1 MSYVKL
7 YGYGAC
13 KEIVDNIPD
22 RTATHYTLEDGLYH
36 SVDFISVYNND
47 DKEWYDSDYAS
58 ESDLE
63 CDYKQIIN
71 LNTLKNEIEY

>member
-1 MSYVKL
+1 M
-7 YGYGAC
+7 
-13 KEIVDNIPD
+13 
-22 RTATHYTLEDGLYH
+22 EDGLYH

-58 ESDLE
+58 ESYLE

>member
-1 MSYVKL
+1 MSYIQL

-22 RTATHYTLEDGLYH
+22 RTATHYTLEDSTYH
-36 SVDFISVYNND
+36 SVEFISVYNNT
-47 DKEWYDSDYAS
+47 DKEWYDSDYAR